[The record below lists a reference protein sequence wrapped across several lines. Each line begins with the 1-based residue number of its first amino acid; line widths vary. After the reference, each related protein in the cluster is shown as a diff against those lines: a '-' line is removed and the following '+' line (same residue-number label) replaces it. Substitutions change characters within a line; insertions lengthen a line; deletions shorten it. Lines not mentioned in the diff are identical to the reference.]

1 MQPPSPT
8 PSKNW
13 WKDKATRR
21 GLIVATLWEA
31 PISTPIITEWKTIPD
46 SSTLKKTKT
55 KKQKTK
61 NKKQKTKQKNNNNKK
76 NKKQKTKNDQ
86 SKKSYEILWI
96 EFGFEDLK

>member
-21 GLIVATLWEA
+21 GLIVVTLWEA

-61 NKKQKTKQKNNNNKK
+61 NKTKKKIKKT
-76 NKKQKTKNDQ
+76 KTKNDQ

-96 EFGFEDLK
+96 VFGFEDLK